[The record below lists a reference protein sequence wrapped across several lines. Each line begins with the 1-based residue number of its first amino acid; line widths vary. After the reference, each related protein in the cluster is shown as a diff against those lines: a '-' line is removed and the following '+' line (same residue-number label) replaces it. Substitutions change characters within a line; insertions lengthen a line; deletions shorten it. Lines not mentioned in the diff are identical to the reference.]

1 MAKSEEKEGVEP
13 LMEKRYP
20 LSRGGFVFFDWS
32 KDVQSIQPL
41 YENTKI
47 ILRNG
52 LVYILEGRG
61 YGV

>member
-1 MAKSEEKEGVEP
+1 
-13 LMEKRYP
+13 MEKRYP